1 MQPKKL
7 AVKLLLRQNICSIDT
22 DLFRLDCR
30 GHIIIDSVQ
39 HYAQSVHRDPRDF
52 IGEGIA
58 ECVVFPRRGRHLILY
73 NDWILSSA
81 RKRWSIA
88 HEIGH
93 ICCCHTEDGPE
104 QETQANDFAAE
115 LLMPQ
120 IVLREAISAGL
131 ISNAQDAA
139 SLFRVS
145 LQAAQNQLR
154 SANSLHHFGDLDH
167 QLLQKYLPLIKS
179 EISEPIVTI
188 PYQSF
193 YSRSMSIL

>member
-52 IGEGIA
+52 IGEGMA

-154 SANSLHHFGDLDH
+154 SVTSSHSFGDLDQ
-167 QLLQKYLPLIKS
+167 QLLQKYIPLIERKTTD
-179 EISEPIVTI
+179 PVVTI
-188 PYQSF
+188 PYQRF
-193 YSRSMSIL
+193 CQGTMMIL

>member
-52 IGEGIA
+52 IGEGMA

-104 QETQANDFAAE
+104 QETQANEFAAE
-115 LLMPQ
+115 LLIPQ
-120 IVLREAISAGL
+120 IVLCEAISAGL
-131 ISNAQDAA
+131 VCNVQDVA
-139 SLFRVS
+139 SLFKVS

-154 SANSLHHFGDLDH
+154 RIASHRYFEDLDY
-167 QLLQKYLPLIKS
+167 QLLQKYLPLIKP

>member
-22 DLFRLDCR
+22 DIFRLDCR
-30 GHIIIDSVQ
+30 GHIIVDSIQ
-39 HYAQSVHRDPRDF
+39 HYAQFVHRDPHDF
-52 IGEGIA
+52 VGECIS

-104 QETQANDFAAE
+104 QEMQANDFAAE

-120 IVLREAISAGL
+120 IVLHEAISAGL
-131 ISNAQDAA
+131 VCNVQDVA

-154 SANSLHHFGDLDH
+154 SANSPHHFGDLDY

>member
-104 QETQANDFAAE
+104 QEMQANDFAAE

-120 IVLREAISAGL
+120 IVLHEAISAGL
-131 ISNAQDAA
+131 ICNAQDAA

-154 SANSLHHFGDLDH
+154 SVTSSHSFGDLDQ
-167 QLLQKYLPLIKS
+167 QLLQKYIPLIERKTTD
-179 EISEPIVTI
+179 PVVTI
-188 PYQSF
+188 PYQRF
-193 YSRSMSIL
+193 CQGTMMIL

>member
-52 IGEGIA
+52 IGEGMA

-131 ISNAQDAA
+131 VCNVQDVA

-154 SANSLHHFGDLDH
+154 RVASHCNFGDLDH

>member
-22 DLFRLDCR
+22 DLFRIDCR

-52 IGEGIA
+52 LGECMS
-58 ECVVFPRRGRHLILY
+58 ECVVFPWRGRHLILY

-120 IVLREAISAGL
+120 IVLHEAISAGL
-131 ISNAQDAA
+131 ICNAQDAA

-145 LQAAQNQLR
+145 RQAAQNQLR
-154 SANSLHHFGDLDH
+154 RVTSSHSFGDLDQ
-167 QLLQKYLPLIKS
+167 QLLQKYIPLIERKTTD
-179 EISEPIVTI
+179 PVVTI
-188 PYQSF
+188 PYRRFCQGT
-193 YSRSMSIL
+193 MMIL

>member
-52 IGEGIA
+52 IGEGMA

-120 IVLREAISAGL
+120 IVLHEAISAGL
-131 ISNAQDAA
+131 VCNVQDVA

-154 SANSLHHFGDLDH
+154 RVASHCNFGDLDH

>member
-30 GHIIIDSVQ
+30 SHIIIDSVQ

-52 IGEGIA
+52 IGEGMA
-58 ECVVFPRRGRHLILY
+58 ECVVFPWRGRHLILY

-93 ICCCHTEDGPE
+93 ICCGHATDGPL
-104 QETQANDFAAE
+104 QEAQANIFASE
-115 LLMPQ
+115 LLMPEV
-120 IVLREAISAGL
+120 VLQEAFRMGL
-131 ISNAQDAA
+131 VCTAQDIA
-139 SLFRVS
+139 SLFHVS
-145 LQAAQNQLR
+145 LQAAQNQMIL
-154 SANSLHHFGDLDH
+154 LECPKGFGELDI
-167 QLLQKYLPLIKS
+167 QLLQKYIPILKEKVVEPV
-179 EISEPIVTI
+179 ISI
-188 PYQSF
+188 PYRNFQ
-193 YSRSMSIL
+193 RGTATIL

>member
-7 AVKLLLRQNICSIDT
+7 AVKLLFRQNICSIDT

-30 GHIIIDSVQ
+30 GHIIVDSIQ

-52 IGEGIA
+52 IGECMS
-58 ECVVFPRRGRHLILY
+58 ECVVFPRRGRYLILY

-93 ICCCHTEDGPE
+93 ICCCHTDDGPE
-104 QETQANDFAAE
+104 QEAQANEFAAE

-131 ISNAQDAA
+131 VCTVQDVA
-139 SLFRVS
+139 SLFKVS
-145 LQAAQNQLR
+145 LQAAQSQLR
-154 SANSLHHFGDLDH
+154 RVASHCNFGDLDY

-193 YSRSMSIL
+193 YNRSMSIL

>member
-7 AVKLLLRQNICSIDT
+7 AVKVLLRQNICSIDT

-30 GHIIIDSVQ
+30 SHIIIDSVQ

-52 IGEGIA
+52 IGERMA

-131 ISNAQDAA
+131 VCNVQDVA

-154 SANSLHHFGDLDH
+154 SANSPHHFGDLDY
-167 QLLQKYLPLIKS
+167 QLLQKYLPLIRGK
-179 EISEPIVTI
+179 ICDPLITI
-188 PYQSF
+188 PYRNFCQG
-193 YSRSMSIL
+193 SIIIL

>member
-52 IGEGIA
+52 IGEGMA

-115 LLMPQ
+115 LLIPQ
-120 IVLREAISAGL
+120 IVLCEAISASL
-131 ISNAQDAA
+131 VCTEQDVA
-139 SLFRVS
+139 SLFKVS

-154 SANSLHHFGDLDH
+154 RVSSHRHFGDLDY

-193 YSRSMSIL
+193 YSRPMSIL

>member
-52 IGEGIA
+52 IGEGMA

-104 QETQANDFAAE
+104 QEMQANDFAAE

-120 IVLREAISAGL
+120 IVLHEAICAGL
-131 ISNAQDAA
+131 ICNAQDAA
-139 SLFRVS
+139 SMFRVS

-154 SANSLHHFGDLDH
+154 SVTSSHSFGDLDQ
-167 QLLQKYLPLIKS
+167 QLLQKYIPLIERKTTD
-179 EISEPIVTI
+179 PVVTI
-188 PYQSF
+188 PYQRF
-193 YSRSMSIL
+193 CQGTMMIL

>member
-52 IGEGIA
+52 IGEGMA

-104 QETQANDFAAE
+104 QETQANEFAAE

-131 ISNAQDAA
+131 VCNVQDVA

-154 SANSLHHFGDLDH
+154 SVTSSHSFGDLDQ
-167 QLLQKYLPLIKS
+167 QLLQKYIPLIERKTTD
-179 EISEPIVTI
+179 PVVTI
-188 PYQSF
+188 PYQRF
-193 YSRSMSIL
+193 CQGTMMIL

>member
-154 SANSLHHFGDLDH
+154 CVASHCNFGDLDH

>member
-52 IGEGIA
+52 IGEGMA

-145 LQAAQNQLR
+145 RQAAQNQLR
-154 SANSLHHFGDLDH
+154 SVTSSHSFGDLDQ
-167 QLLQKYLPLIKS
+167 QLLQKYIPLIKRKTTD
-179 EISEPIVTI
+179 PVVTI
-188 PYQSF
+188 PYQRF
-193 YSRSMSIL
+193 CQGTMMIL

>member
-22 DLFRLDCR
+22 DIFRLDCR
-30 GHIIIDSVQ
+30 GHIIVDSIQ
-39 HYAQSVHRDPRDF
+39 HYAQFVHRDPHDF
-52 IGEGIA
+52 VGECIS

-104 QETQANDFAAE
+104 QEMQANDFAAE

-120 IVLREAISAGL
+120 IVLHEAISAGL
-131 ISNAQDAA
+131 VCNVQDVA

-154 SANSLHHFGDLDH
+154 SANSPHHFGDLDY
-167 QLLQKYLPLIKS
+167 QLLQKYLPLINS
-179 EISEPIVTI
+179 EMSEPIVTI